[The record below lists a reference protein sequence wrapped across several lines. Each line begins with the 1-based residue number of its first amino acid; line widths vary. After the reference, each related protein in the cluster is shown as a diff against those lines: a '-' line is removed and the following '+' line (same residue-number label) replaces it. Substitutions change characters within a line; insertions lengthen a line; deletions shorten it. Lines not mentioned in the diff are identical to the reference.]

1 MLRLSAPVSIAL
13 LACLTAIAHAA
24 AELPPDILAKSSWM
38 ELTRADYEKAVSR
51 VPENIRF
58 EFSTSPKRVQAVL
71 NNLLVTKTLAAQA
84 RAHGTRPAATFQPGA
99 GDDSDRALA
108 AAEIQRIEADA
119 GKSFD
124 AQKAAFEQKARE
136 LYTVDRDKYVTP
148 EEVRISDIAVS
159 IKERGDEAAL
169 ARAREARQ
177 RIDAGADFAAVARD
191 YSDDPTTRDKGGEL
205 PFVTA
210 KALTPDYAKAV
221 FALKTVGAVSEP
233 IRAPSAYHVVR
244 LEERRSPRP
253 QTFEEVR
260 DAIMRDMRTR
270 YVNEQR
276 DLRIRAIQED
286 SGLQVNQAALDS
298 LVNHV
303 DLEKMKPLHRSK
315 SRESTSK

>member
-1 MLRLSAPVSIAL
+1 MLRLSVPVSIAL

-38 ELTRADYEKAVSR
+38 ELTRADYEKAVSK
-51 VPENIRF
+51 VPENLRF
-58 EFSTSPKRVQAVL
+58 EFSTSPKRVQAML

-84 RAHGTRPAATFQPGA
+84 TAHGTRPAASFEPGA

-108 AAEIQRIEADA
+108 AAEIKRIEADA

-124 AQKAAFEQKARE
+124 AQKAAFELKARE
-136 LYTVDRDKYVTP
+136 LYTFDRDKYVTP

-177 RIDAGADFAAVARD
+177 RIDAGADFAAVARE
-191 YSDDPTTRDKGGEL
+191 YSDDPTTRDKGGAL

-210 KALTPDYAKAV
+210 KALTPEYAKAV
-221 FALKTVGAVSEP
+221 FGMKNVGAVSEP
-233 IRAPSAYHVVR
+233 IKAPSAYHVVR

-270 YVNEQR
+270 YVTEQR
-276 DLRIRAIQED
+276 EMRLRAIQED

-298 LVNHV
+298 LVNHL
-303 DLEKMKPLHRSK
+303 DLEKMKPPRRSK
-315 SRESTSK
+315 SRESASK